1 VEDIH
6 TLYIAIKIF
15 FLKDLFIVILF
26 LFVVVFLFIR
36 IANTDSVE
44 DIINK
49 YIAARGGIN
58 RLNFVKSVRMTGT
71 KMMTGNEVMVKII
84 KVEGKLFRTE
94 MEIGGHSGY
103 QLITE
108 NKGWNYSPF
117 SSYSPEEIPKEK
129 LQFFKNELDIFGPL
143 VNYRAKGFKAKL
155 LGKDLLYDRDCFKI
169 QLTSAQ
175 GKESFYFI
183 DCKTHLLLQ
192 SREKLEMEGKIY
204 GNSPEAIT
212 NFRNYKNFGGVL
224 FPQIIETESVEGR
237 VDSMIFYEIETN
249 IAVDEKLYSP

>member
-1 VEDIH
+1 
-6 TLYIAIKIF
+6 
-15 FLKDLFIVILF
+15 LKDLFIVILF

-36 IANTDSVE
+36 IANTESVE

-58 RLNFVKSVRMTGT
+58 QLNLVKTIRMTGT
-71 KMMTGNEVMVKII
+71 KIGRDEIIMIITKVDGELFRTDMHRGNEVACQII
-84 KVEGKLFRTE
+84 TK
-94 MEIGGHSGY
+94 
-103 QLITE
+103 
-108 NKGWNYSPF
+108 NKGWNYDSF
-117 SSYSPEEIPKEK
+117 SSYQAEEMSMEK
-129 LQFFKNELDIFGPL
+129 WQALRDELYIFSPL
-143 VNYRAKGFKAKL
+143 VNYRKKGFKAKL
-155 LGKDLLYDRDCFKI
+155 LGKDVLYDRDCFKI
-169 QLTSAQ
+169 QLTSPQ

-183 DCKTHLLLQ
+183 DCKTHLLVQ
-192 SREKLEMEGKIY
+192 SRKKAEMNGKIY
-204 GNSPEAIT
+204 RNSPETIT